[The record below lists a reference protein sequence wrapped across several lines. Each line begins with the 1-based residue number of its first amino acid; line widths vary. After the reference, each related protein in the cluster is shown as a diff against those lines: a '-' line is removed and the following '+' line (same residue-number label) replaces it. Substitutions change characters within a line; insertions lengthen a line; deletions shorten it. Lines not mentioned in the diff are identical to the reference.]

1 MSALTTMLTDAAR
14 QVTALL
20 SRMRPNDRR
29 RAHLVTGGPAF
40 CLVRLAEDAGFEPAR
55 A

>member
-1 MSALTTMLTDAAR
+1 
-14 QVTALL
+14 
-20 SRMRPNDRR
+20 MRLELRLDGNAGRTRR
-29 RAHLVTGGPAF
+29 EAGPAF